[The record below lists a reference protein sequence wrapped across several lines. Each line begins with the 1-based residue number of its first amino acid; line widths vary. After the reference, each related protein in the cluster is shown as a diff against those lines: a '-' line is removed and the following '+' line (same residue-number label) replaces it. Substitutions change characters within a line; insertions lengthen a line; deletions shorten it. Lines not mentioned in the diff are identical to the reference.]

1 MFDKLGA
8 LLGIVPMAEKSMIGS
23 SNEQSDGQDTA
34 PASSLLHLGDNAETL
49 KRPDINARLQGNL
62 RRFWQAHGIDF
73 ALFWLMKPPEEQ
85 TAFLKR
91 ACPDMLKRPKQPGEQ
106 CKPTDLLLPELCT
119 EMLLAQHGRTLV
131 ALCQTRALEDV
142 SDADLKLVARLDTQG
157 VMPIFSGVEVNGDA
171 SAGEDAF
178 AGALA
183 FVHNGKI
190 VVCGVEKNGDDGKKL
205 EVTRRLVA
213 SGKVM
218 DANQWITRNVR
229 QTILLSFC
237 CALGDMYL
245 ADKGIIMIDAA
256 GKEGTKGA
264 ADQRLASVEKVI
276 DRLGGLKTEETG
288 ALPGKERG
296 KAGTAEQTEPSSG
309 AEQGQADKT
318 EKSKD
323 KDQNES

>member
-1 MFDKLGA
+1 MR
-8 LLGIVPMAEKSMIGS
+8 I
-23 SNEQSDGQDTA
+23 
-34 PASSLLHLGDNAETL
+34 
-49 KRPDINARLQGNL
+49 
-62 RRFWQAHGIDF
+62 
-73 ALFWLMKPPEEQ
+73 
-85 TAFLKR
+85 
-91 ACPDMLKRPKQPGEQ
+91 
-106 CKPTDLLLPELCT
+106 
-119 EMLLAQHGRTLV
+119 
-131 ALCQTRALEDV
+131 
-142 SDADLKLVARLDTQG
+142 
-157 VMPIFSGVEVNGDA
+157 A

-178 AGALA
+178 TGALA

-213 SGKVM
+213 SGKVQNKRARSPPNDTDPTSQVM

-245 ADKGIIMIDAA
+245 ADKGITMIDAA
-256 GKEGTKGA
+256 GKEGAKCA

-296 KAGTAEQTEPSSG
+296 KAGTAEET
-309 AEQGQADKT
+309 AEQGKADKT

-323 KDQNES
+323 KDQTGS